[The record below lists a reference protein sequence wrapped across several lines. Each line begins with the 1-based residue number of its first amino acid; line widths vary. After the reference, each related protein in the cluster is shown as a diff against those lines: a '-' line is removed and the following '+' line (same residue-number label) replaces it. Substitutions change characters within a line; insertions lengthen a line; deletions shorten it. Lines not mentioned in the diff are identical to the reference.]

1 MTPQIPD
8 RVMAATLRQ
17 ELDDTEQFNLKKIGI
32 DTDPSWL
39 ENLKDVFWV
48 IEQFAVSVS
57 C

>member
-1 MTPQIPD
+1 MTPQLPD